1 MADIGATTEM
11 TADTKTLS
19 VYDAEIDRYARMV
32 TRSKPDQDLLN
43 FMGQVAPGGHI
54 LDLGCGPG
62 NSAAAMADAGFRVS
76 ATDGSG
82 EMVAL
87 ARSRYG
93 VNARKAM
100 FADLAEVDEYDGIWA
115 NFSLLHA
122 PKSEFPGHL
131 AQVHRALKPGGILHI
146 GMKTGT
152 GEHRDRIGRFYA
164 FYTIDELKGLLDQA
178 GFTPVSERNGEALGL
193 AGDVEPYVVIIAHA

>member
-1 MADIGATTEM
+1 MW
-11 TADTKTLS
+11 S
-19 VYDAEIDRYARMV
+19 
-32 TRSKPDQDLLN
+32 
-43 FMGQVAPGGHI
+43 GQFSR
-54 LDLGCGPG
+54 C
-62 NSAAAMADAGFRVS
+62 MADAGFRVS

-93 VNARKAM
+93 VSARQAI
-100 FADLAEVDEYDGIWA
+100 FADLAEVDEFDGIWA

-122 PKSEFPGHL
+122 LKSDFPGHL
-131 AQVHRALKPGGILHI
+131 TQVHRALKSGGIFHI

-164 FYTIDELKGLLDQA
+164 FYTINELKDLLEQA
-178 GFTPVSERNGEALGL
+178 GFTPLTERNGEALGL